1 MKHRFVS
8 RSRVALLGGVAT
20 SLLLVYVG
28 GCASSSDES
37 APRASGSDY
46 NPGSGGGAGYNGGVY
61 APGAGGAS
69 AGAGGAPPE
78 QQVEKA
84 FEAPVATGK
93 YVWSANP
100 TTGQVARISA
110 ETFQVITASAG
121 SGPKYVAAIPARASA
136 DGGAQ
141 SADQAIVLNE
151 FSNDATLMTAATDGA
166 ITKRT
171 YRVAAGANAWSV
183 SPDGKWAIA
192 WTDAKRVTN
201 ADSTQGFQTISVI
214 DLRQVA
220 TNVSSSVVD
229 ESSRLIV
236 GYRPVSISFA
246 PATSRAYAVTAD
258 GIDVIDL
265 VATGGPARI
274 KTLKWNLTCTELG
287 APDAG
292 APGPDAAAP
301 VPDAAAPVP
310 DAGPPADAAAA
321 DGADGGADDAALEAA
336 AVAQPEAAAPVVAQP
351 DAAAAAT
358 PPPSGT
364 PDVTITPDG
373 SYAVYRREGYADVVA
388 IDLATNGCSRLTLG
402 GPITDLDVTAAGDKA
417 VAVVRSLSQMVVMNV
432 PTLAISAFKVIE
444 GETVGSVVIAQDGKT
459 VVLYTN
465 ALAIPRMTVVT
476 LGDTTTYRAVELH
489 APVLAV
495 YPTPDATHAVVLHK
509 SFAGTAFAKPG
520 AIGVVPLAAD
530 LSGVI
535 QATDAPP
542 QYVAM
547 APDSKSAIVSVR
559 DDAKNIYAVYRPRMP
574 SLDIEKM
581 TLASPPMSVGVVG
594 GANPP
599 VGFIAQEYAGGRI
612 TFVDLGQPE
621 IVARTITGFEL
632 GARVVE
638 WPSVGGN

>member
-1 MKHRFVS
+1 MKHRFSS
-8 RSRVALLGGVAT
+8 RSRVTMLGGAAT
-20 SLLLVYVG
+20 SLLALCVG
-28 GCASSSDES
+28 ACASSDSS
-37 APRASGSDY
+37 PSRAASEA
-46 NPGSGGGAGYNGGVY
+46 PGSYYSGTGGAAGSADFGM
-61 APGAGGAS
+61 PGAGGAN
-69 AGAGGAPPE
+69 AIVAPPE

-93 YVWSANP
+93 YVWSANAQ
-100 TTGQVARISA
+100 TGQVARISA
-110 ETFQVITASAG
+110 ETYQVVTASAG
-121 SGPKYVAAIPARASA
+121 SGPKYVAAIPARASAA

-151 FSNDATLMTAATDGA
+151 FSNDATLLTATTDTT

-171 YRVAAGANAWSV
+171 YRVAAGANAWAV

-214 DLRQVA
+214 DLRQVSTA
-220 TNVSSSVVD
+220 VSSSGID

-246 PATSRAYAVTAD
+246 KTTSRAYAVTAD

-265 VATGGPARI
+265 VAAGGPARI
-274 KTLKWNLTCTELG
+274 KTLKWDMACTQLA

-292 APGPDAAAP
+292 APAPEAGAP
-301 VPDAAAPVP
+301 VPE
-310 DAGPPADAAAA
+310 AGPPADAEVAE
-321 DGADGGADDAALEAA
+321 GGDGGADAAPDAAVVVQAEAA
-336 AVAQPEAAAPVVAQP
+336 PPVVAQPEAAAPA
-351 DAAAAAT
+351 
-358 PPPSGT
+358 PSGT

-373 SYAVYRREGYADVVA
+373 SYAIYRREGYADVVA
-388 IDLATNGCSRLTLG
+388 IDLSTDGCSRLTLG
-402 GPITDLDVTAAGDKA
+402 APITGLGVTAAGDKA
-417 VAVVRSLSQMVVMNV
+417 VAVLRSLSQMVVMAV
-432 PTLAISAFKVIE
+432 PTLAISAQKVIE

-465 ALAIPRMTVVT
+465 ALAISRMTVVS
-476 LGDTTTYRAVELH
+476 LGATTTYRVVELH

-495 YPTPDATHAVVLHK
+495 YPTPDATHAVILHK
-509 SFAGTAFAKPG
+509 SFGGTAFTKPG

-530 LSGVI
+530 LSGII

-542 QYVAM
+542 QYVAI

-559 DDAKNIYAVYRPRMP
+559 DDAKNIYAIYRPRMP

-594 GANPP
+594 GINPP
-599 VGFIAQEYAGGRI
+599 AGFIAQEYAGGRI
-612 TFVDLGQPE
+612 TFIDLEQPE

>member
-1 MKHRFVS
+1 MKHRFFS
-8 RSRVALLGGVAT
+8 RSRVTMLGGVTT
-20 SLLLVYVG
+20 SLVALFVG
-28 GCASSSDES
+28 ACASSDSASERAASES
-37 APRASGSDY
+37 PGGYYPDY
-46 NPGSGGGAGYNGGVY
+46 GGSGGAAGAFGM
-61 APGAGGAS
+61 PGAGGAS
-69 AGAGGAPPE
+69 AVVAPPE

-93 YVWSANP
+93 YVWSANAQ
-100 TTGQVARISA
+100 TGQVARISA
-110 ETFQVITASAG
+110 ETYQVITTSAG
-121 SGPKYVAAIPARASA
+121 SGPKYVAAVPGTA
-136 DGGAQ
+136 DR
-141 SADQAIVLNE
+141 AIVLNE
-151 FSNDATLMTAATDGA
+151 FSNDATLLTATTDST

-171 YRVAAGANAWSV
+171 FRVAAGANSWAI
-183 SPDGKWAIA
+183 SPDGKWAVA

-201 ADSTQGFQTISVI
+201 ADSTQGFQTLSII
-214 DLRQVA
+214 DLRQV
-220 TNVSSSVVD
+220 TTTVSSSGID

-246 PATSRAYAVTAD
+246 PSTSRAYAVTAD

-274 KTLKWNLTCTELG
+274 KTLKWNLACTQLA

-292 APGPDAAAP
+292 APVPEAGTP
-301 VPDAAAPVP
+301 VPEAGTPVP
-310 DAGPPADAAAA
+310 EAGPPADAEV
-321 DGADGGADDAALEAA
+321 ADGGDGSADAALEAA
-336 AVAQPEAAAPVVAQP
+336 VVVQPDAAVVAQPEAAAPVAP
-351 DAAAAAT
+351 A
-358 PPPSGT
+358 PSGT

-388 IDLATNGCSRLTLG
+388 IDLLTNGCSRLTLG
-402 GPITDLDVTAAGDKA
+402 APITDLDVTAAGDKA
-417 VAVVRSLSQMVVMNV
+417 VAVVRSLSQVVVMDV
-432 PTLAISAFKVIE
+432 PSLAISAQKVIE

-465 ALAIPRMTVVT
+465 ALPIPRMTVVS

-509 SFAGTAFAKPG
+509 SFGGTAFTKPG

-530 LSGVI
+530 LSGII

-542 QYVAM
+542 QYVAI
-547 APDSKSAIVSVR
+547 APDSKSALVSVR
-559 DDAKNIYAVYRPRMP
+559 DDARNIYAIYRPRMP

-581 TLASPPMSVGVVG
+581 TLASPPMSLGVVG
-594 GANPP
+594 GIVPP

>member
-1 MKHRFVS
+1 MKHRFFSPLPVTA
-8 RSRVALLGGVAT
+8 VLILTAT
-20 SLLLVYVG
+20 A
-28 GCASSSDES
+28 CASSDES
-37 APRASGSDY
+37 ASAPRESAGAY
-46 NPGSGGGAGYNGGVY
+46 YPGTGGGGGSSG
-61 APGAGGAS
+61 ADFGMPGAGGAS
-69 AGAGGAPPE
+69 AIVAPPE

-93 YVWSANP
+93 YVWSANAQ
-100 TTGQVARISA
+100 TGQVARISA
-110 ETFQVITASAG
+110 ETYQVVTASAG
-121 SGPKYVAAIPARASA
+121 SGPKYVAAVPARASAA

-151 FSNDATLMTAATDGA
+151 FSNDATLLTATTDTT

-171 YRVAAGANAWSV
+171 YRVAAGANAWAV

-214 DLRQVA
+214 DLRQVS
-220 TNVSSSVVD
+220 TTVSSSGID

-246 PATSRAYAVTAD
+246 KATSRAYAVTAD

-265 VATGGPARI
+265 VAAGGPARI
-274 KTLKWNLTCTELG
+274 KTLKWDMACTQLA

-292 APGPDAAAP
+292 APVPEAGPP
-301 VPDAAAPVP
+301 VPEAGPPVP
-310 DAGPPADAAAA
+310 EAGPPADAEV
-321 DGADGGADDAALEAA
+321 ADGGDGSADAAPDAAVVVQAEAA
-336 AVAQPEAAAPVVAQP
+336 PPVVAQPEAAAPA
-351 DAAAAAT
+351 
-358 PPPSGT
+358 PSGT

-373 SYAVYRREGYADVVA
+373 SYAIYRREGSADVVA
-388 IDLATNGCSRLTLG
+388 IDLSTDGCSRLTLG
-402 GPITDLDVTAAGDKA
+402 APITGLGVTAAGDKA
-417 VAVVRSLSQMVVMNV
+417 VAVLRSLSQMVVMAV
-432 PTLAISAFKVIE
+432 PTLAISAQKVIE

-465 ALAIPRMTVVT
+465 ALAISRMTVVS
-476 LGDTTTYRAVELH
+476 LGATTTYRAVELH

-495 YPTPDATHAVVLHK
+495 YPTPDATYAVILHK
-509 SFAGTAFAKPG
+509 SFGGTAFTKPG

-530 LSGVI
+530 LSGII

-542 QYVAM
+542 QYVAI

-559 DDAKNIYAVYRPRMP
+559 DDAKNIYAIYRPRMP

-594 GANPP
+594 GINPP
-599 VGFIAQEYAGGRI
+599 AGFIAQEYAGGRI
-612 TFVDLGQPE
+612 TFIDLEQPE